1 MEKINEK
8 EMPGQAR
15 HDVQHDEIVLYQP
28 EGEVRLEVRVEK
40 ETVWLTQAQI
50 AILFGIKRPA
60 ITKHL
65 KNIYAS
71 RELER
76 DTTCSIL
83 EHMGD
88 DSKRVYET
96 KYYNLDAI
104 LSVGYRVNSKNATL
118 FRRWANQVLKD
129 YILKG
134 YAVNQRKIATDLQIA
149 DRLHEQRQLIE
160 GQGVKLANVDTRLS
174 AVEQHIDFFV
184 KASQTPTGGILATGT
199 RFDGFVLV
207 ADLVKSAKRSVV
219 FIDPFATVDV
229 LKFAAMR
236 SKGISATI
244 YSSRI
249 TPEFKGETQ
258 KRFDEQESRLSAVEQ
273 HIDFFVQSAQ
283 SPTGGI
289 LATGTRFDGF
299 VLIADLVKTAKHS
312 IIFIDPF
319 ATIEVLKFAAM
330 RNKGVKAVIYSA
342 RITPEFEA
350 AKNLHNK
357 QYPGLDLKTMR
368 TIHDRFLLIDDT
380 VYHFGAS
387 FKDMG
392 NEMTAYS
399 ILNFVTPEEV
409 IAKVSESMKGR

>member
-1 MEKINEK
+1 MSKKDKIEIPDQVGNENR
-8 EMPGQAR
+8 G
-15 HDVQHDEIVLYQP
+15 EIVLYQP
-28 EGEVRLEVRVEK
+28 EGEVRLEVRVEN
-40 ETVWLTQAQI
+40 ETVWLNRQQLAVLFNRDIKTIGKHI
-50 AILFGIKRPA
+50 ANA
-60 ITKHL
+60 L
-65 KNIYAS
+65 KEELKEMATVANFATVQKEGNRSVS
-71 RELER
+71 RVV
-76 DTTCSIL
+76 
-83 EHMGD
+83 EH
-88 DSKRVYET
+88 
-96 KYYNLDAI
+96 YNLDMI
-104 LSVGYRVNSKNATL
+104 LSVGYRVKSASGIK

-236 SKGISATI
+236 LKGISATI

-249 TPEFKGETQ
+249 TPEFK
-258 KRFDEQESRLSAVEQ
+258 A
-273 HIDFFVQSAQ
+273 A
-283 SPTGGI
+283 
-289 LATGTRFDGF
+289 
-299 VLIADLVKTAKHS
+299 ADLHK
-312 IIFIDPF
+312 
-319 ATIEVLKFAAM
+319 
-330 RNKGVKAVIYSA
+330 
-342 RITPEFEA
+342 
-350 AKNLHNK
+350 K
-357 QYPGLDLKTMR
+357 QYPGLELKTMR
-368 TIHDRFLLIDDT
+368 TVHDRFLLIDDT

-399 ILNFVTPEEV
+399 VLNFVTPEEV
-409 IAKVSESMKGR
+409 VEKVSESTKGRAP